1 MKNIFGGGAL
11 KNTNGLRFEQE
22 TSLTEALLDIGFV
35 ISPDT
40 SIPKS
45 KQKNKNIPQNVF
57 VNNHLIG
64 KTFQKKA
71 LYIFLESRGIDGKSI
86 LSKTIE
92 PDDAIYIQES
102 NTVFILEKKFQS
114 TSGSVDEKLQTC
126 GFKKQQYTKLF
137 KPLNIAVQYIYI
149 LNDWFQ
155 KTEYTDV
162 LKYIEEQGCK
172 YFFNTIPLNLFED
185 TNNAEKDNN

>member
-11 KNTNGLRFEQE
+11 TNTNGLRFEQE
-22 TSLTEALLDIGFV
+22 TSLTEALSSIGFV

-40 SIPKS
+40 NIPKA
-45 KQKNKNIPQNVF
+45 KKRNKNIPQNVF
-57 VNNHLIG
+57 FNNHLIG

-71 LYIFLESRGIDGKSI
+71 IYIFLESKGVDGISI

-92 PDDAIYIQES
+92 PDDAIYIQER

-137 KPLNIAVQYIYI
+137 KPLNITVEYIYI
-149 LNDWFQ
+149 LNDWFH
-155 KTEYTDV
+155 KKEYTDV

-172 YFFNTIPLNLFED
+172 YFFNTVPLNLFED
-185 TNNAEKDNN
+185 TKNAEKDNN